1 MEVIIISFTT
11 AHDDVT
17 PVRTKEQLRKINGV
31 RSTTN
36 DCMERF
42 TEQKCL
48 RALFDNE
55 YFWHWSFYWN
65 KYYSLYWVN
74 RSVIF
79 KKLHFKIWVYQ
90 MKSEVRKYY
99 LKIGKFQHF
108 NGSSNSSIPASSGR
122 ESRKSPDML
131 SPLVGVFAKKN
142 EECDKW

>member
-42 TEQKCL
+42 AEQKCL

-55 YFWHWSFYWN
+55 YFWN
-65 KYYSLYWVN
+65 
-74 RSVIF
+74 
-79 KKLHFKIWVYQ
+79 
-90 MKSEVRKYY
+90 
-99 LKIGKFQHF
+99 
-108 NGSSNSSIPASSGR
+108 
-122 ESRKSPDML
+122 
-131 SPLVGVFAKKN
+131 
-142 EECDKW
+142 